1 MVPVSRLSPPHR
13 IYGTRHEI
21 CGRERMHTERAQF
34 WGQPHAPPQAKQVH
48 DLAPSLWVTQ
58 NHTALS
64 LSCPL
69 HSPPIPLPMNS
80 ALIWLPCPNISLPNS
95 FISTQSGWHF
105 KKKGTVPSKLQNF
118 YIKTT
123 TITIEQKAGD
133 LEDSVDSLGAHEL
146 RISPLAWTRNCHCH
160 PHSFTFCRIPGSSS
174 HPGWPRVLVVFVSPP
189 KLSITASSRNWLSRL
204 NASHSPISVWLC
216 CYSFYSSRASSPAVD
231 IKNSFCKAS
240 SFSPDPDSGEPH
252 PPSLAAAHTEQS
264 PRMTSPSPPG
274 STTLTLARSISS
286 HGHLI
291 TTGHV
296 QDVTRWSVVIPK
308 SLSWPWPAS
317 RYQVHA
323 SDFHPGNSSRRALP
337 SWAQIGHLIS
347 ASHPIILPGTK
358 AHSQRSTAKEHGASQ
373 VWQGL
378 KGASVIVNI
387 LDVVGYGLLW

>member
-123 TITIEQKAGD
+123 ITIEQKAGD

-146 RISPLAWTRNCHCH
+146 RNFPSSLDPELPL
-160 PHSFTFCRIPGSSS
+160 
-174 HPGWPRVLVVFVSPP
+174 
-189 KLSITASSRNWLSRL
+189 
-204 NASHSPISVWLC
+204 
-216 CYSFYSSRASSPAVD
+216 
-231 IKNSFCKAS
+231 
-240 SFSPDPDSGEPH
+240 
-252 PPSLAAAHTEQS
+252 PPSLIYLLPHSWFKFPPWMAQGAGGLCFSTKAEHYGKFKKLTQQTKCFTQS
-264 PRMTSPSPPG
+264 NFR
-274 STTLTLARSISS
+274 LTLLLFLLFISC
-286 HGHLI
+286 
-291 TTGHV
+291 
-296 QDVTRWSVVIPK
+296 Q
-308 SLSWPWPAS
+308 
-317 RYQVHA
+317 
-323 SDFHPGNSSRRALP
+323 LP
-337 SWAQIGHLIS
+337 SSGH
-347 ASHPIILPGTK
+347 
-358 AHSQRSTAKEHGASQ
+358 
-373 VWQGL
+373 
-378 KGASVIVNI
+378 
-387 LDVVGYGLLW
+387 